1 MSSTDFN
8 IDQSDLEKLN
18 DKDKTELRQF
28 FANEEHR
35 ARIQSRKHASLP
47 LFPVFPLSRRPS

>member
-8 IDQSDLEKLN
+8 IDQSDIEKLN

-35 ARIQSRKHASLP
+35 ARIQSRTFPHAPSSVP
-47 LFPVFPLSRRPS
+47 LRPPNE